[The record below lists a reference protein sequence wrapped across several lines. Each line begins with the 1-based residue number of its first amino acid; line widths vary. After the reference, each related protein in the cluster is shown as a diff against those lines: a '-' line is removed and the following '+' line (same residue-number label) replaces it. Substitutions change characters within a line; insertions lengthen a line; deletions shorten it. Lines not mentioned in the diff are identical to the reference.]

1 MRHLKIDRIV
11 IKIGTHT
18 LTRQSGRL
26 DRTHIRRLVDEMSVI
41 RDEGRDIALV
51 TSGAIAAGIEA
62 MRLKERPRD
71 IPTLQAAASVG
82 QGKLIDIYAECF
94 EANGIEVGQVLLTQF
109 DITHRKQYL
118 NARHAMQRLL
128 ELGIV
133 PIINENDTVAVE
145 EIRFGDNDR
154 LAALVAGL
162 VEADL
167 LVMLTDTDGLFTA
180 DPRKNPKA
188 SLIPRV
194 DAITPELE
202 SRAEGAG
209 GEHATGGM
217 TTKLQAARIATAS
230 GVGAIILNGR
240 KKNIISRVLHGSEE
254 GTYFPPAV
262 KVMKGRKQWIA
273 FGLQPAGRIR
283 IDHGAGEAI
292 LHGGKSLLP
301 AGVREVAGGFKEGDM
316 VEIIDEDGS
325 VIARGLINYSC
336 EDLEAIMGLRS
347 KDAAKIL
354 GGDCQEVVHRDC
366 LVVI

>member
-1 MRHLKIDRIV
+1 MRELKIDRIV

-18 LTRQSGRL
+18 LTRSSGRL
-26 DRTHIRRLVDEMSVI
+26 DRAHIRRMVDEMAAI
-41 RDEGRDIALV
+41 RREGRDVALV
-51 TSGAIAAGIEA
+51 TSGAIAAGVEA
-62 MRLKERPRD
+62 MGLKERPKD

-82 QGKLIDIYAECF
+82 QGKLIDLYAECF
-94 EANGIEVGQVLLTQF
+94 EANKFEVGQVLLTQF

-118 NARHAMQRLL
+118 NARNAMQRLL

-180 DPRKNPKA
+180 DPRRNPGA

-194 DAITPELE
+194 EAVTPELE
-202 SRAEGAG
+202 GLAEGAG
-209 GEHATGGM
+209 GEHSTGGM
-217 TTKLQAARIATAS
+217 STKLQAARIATAS
-230 GVGAIILNGR
+230 GVGTIILNGR
-240 KKNIISRVLHGSEE
+240 KKNAVTRVLHGSEE
-254 GTYFPPAV
+254 GTYFPPAR
-262 KVMKGRKQWIA
+262 KSMKGRKQWIA
-273 FGLQPAGRIR
+273 FGLQPSGRIR
-283 IDHGAGEAI
+283 IDSGAGEAI

-301 AGVREVAGGFKEGDM
+301 AGVAEVTGGFKEGDM
-316 VEIIDEDGS
+316 VEIAIEDGS

-336 EDLEAIMGLRS
+336 EDLEAIKGLHS
-347 KDAAKIL
+347 KDAAKLL
-354 GGDCQEVVHRDC
+354 GGACQEVVHRDC
-366 LVVI
+366 LVVL